1 MPRKNTGKK
10 ERVSFQ
16 KEFYSDL
23 TADSMLFGITVR
35 SPVSRGTVQSISHP
49 DLPEGYTLVTAR
61 DIPGSNVVS
70 TPQGAF
76 PVFCEG
82 KITYEGEPVG
92 ILAGPDEAVLK
103 RLAGELIFSIS
114 TDEESLPPPEESADK
129 APAPEIPEKQ
139 KRTAERTAEK
149 KASAQTEKTAEQPS
163 ASGVIA
169 ERTFCFGPCFEKK
182 QGSLSSGIEAVFK
195 NAKYTAE
202 NEWTYALKT
211 PDYGEPNGAMCSWKD
226 DALTISTPTQWLNSL
241 RRMASESLAVNP
253 EAITIRKTTS
263 TNRGTAGIWY
273 NSIIACQVAAASKK
287 TGKPVKLVYSRNEQ
301 ETFLNTMQPI
311 SIRHRTAVNEK
322 GEIEAMEVHIE
333 VNAGFTNPFAQEIID
348 RLVIASC
355 GCYSPKNMM
364 VKATARS
371 SARPASSVDI
381 QLIDSAAFFAVENQM
396 NELCGLCNLTPVEFR
411 QRNFLS
417 AGMGKKKIPAVP
429 FLFGI
434 EKFSETMEAVS
445 KISDLNRKH
454 ASYHLDAMNWKTGS
468 GPKEYVSVFSSP
480 MRGIGFACAFEGTG
494 YYGSELYYGSQSI
507 EATLESESVLVIHC
521 LPISNS
527 IHEIWAGIAA
537 EILDIPFLNVKIN
550 SVFKNG
556 EEPTL
561 PENMYSNISIM
572 TSLLKKCCTAI
583 KKKKGTETLPI
594 TVKKKTALSQRSGWS
609 RELFSGKPFHSTSFA
624 AATVEVEINP
634 CTYREELRSIHI
646 VLNGGKILKTQ
657 AAASSV
663 KLGIQKILSSLLEDD
678 RIECKNIKVSFMK
691 SELDPSQIGELAY
704 QVIPAAYTHALT
716 QALNCTVNSLP
727 LTTESLYK
735 KIKEQKA
742 KIKARKE
749 SEQNSADKKDSPQAQ
764 EEKRENENS
773 AVSEQ

>member
-1 MPRKNTGKK
+1 MPRKTAEKNA
-10 ERVSFQ
+10 RVSFQ

-23 TADSMLFGITVR
+23 ATDSMLFAITVR
-35 SPVSRGTVQSISHP
+35 SPVSTGTVRSLSHP

-61 DIPGSNVVS
+61 DVPGTNSVS
-70 TPQGAF
+70 TPQGTF

-82 KITYEGEPVG
+82 KIAYEGEPVG
-92 ILAGPDEAVLK
+92 MLAGPDEAVLK
-103 RLAGELIFSIS
+103 RLASELIFSIDA
-114 TDEESLPPPEESADK
+114 DEDGYYHQSDENKSGSLPDENL
-129 APAPEIPEKQ
+129 EKQ
-139 KRTAERTAEK
+139 KSGETARQKKETQPVLCDEIAVRTVR
-149 KASAQTEKTAEQPS
+149 
-163 ASGVIA
+163 
-169 ERTFCFGPCFEKK
+169 FGPCFEKK
-182 QGSLSSGIEAVFK
+182 TEEPSSAIEAVFK

-211 PDYGEPNGAMCSWKD
+211 PDYGEPNGALCSWKGNS
-226 DALTISTPTQWLNSL
+226 LTISTPTQWLNSL
-241 RRMASESLAVNP
+241 RRMASESLAVSP

-273 NSIIACQVAAASKK
+273 NSIIACQVAVASKK
-287 TGKPVKLVYSRNEQ
+287 ADRPVKLVYSRNEQ

-322 GEIEAMEVHIE
+322 GEIEAMEIHIE
-333 VNAGFTNPFAQEIID
+333 VNTGFSNPFAQEIID

-355 GCYSPKNMM
+355 GCYSPKNML
-364 VKATARS
+364 VTATARKS
-371 SARPASSVDI
+371 LRPASSVDI

-396 NELCGLCNLTPVEFR
+396 NELCSLCNLTPVEFR
-411 QRNFLS
+411 QRNYLNIDP
-417 AGMGKKKIPAVP
+417 GKKRLSGIP

-434 EKFSETMEAVS
+434 EKFSETVEAIS

-454 ASYHLDAMNWKTGS
+454 VSYHLDAMNWTAGS

-507 EATLESESVLVIHC
+507 EVTLETESVLVIHC

-572 TSLLKKCCTAI
+572 TSLLKKCCIAI
-583 KKKKGTETLPI
+583 KKKKASEPLPF
-594 TVKKKTALSQRSGWS
+594 TVKKKTALSQKNEWN

-634 CTYREELRSIHI
+634 CTYREEIRSIHI

-657 AAASSV
+657 AAASSI
-663 KLGIQKILSSLLEDD
+663 KLSIQKILSSLLEDD
-678 RIECKNIKVSFMK
+678 RVECKNIKVSFMK
-691 SELDPSQIGELAY
+691 SERDPSQIGELAY

-742 KIKARKE
+742 KIKAKKE
-749 SEQNSADKKDSPQAQ
+749 PEQKSADKKADPQPQ
-764 EEKRENENS
+764 EEKKEHENS